1 MTDKSLKREIILEI
15 ARKHFIEKGY
25 YKTNLDEIAK
35 ELNIAKGTI
44 YLYFKSKSELFVNV
58 VEQDLKVICED
69 IKSIVNSNLEPKEKL
84 EKFIDILWDKLYE
97 FRNSLGMP
105 EISQKE
111 FVFDNEI
118 FPYYM
123 EKIYPIISEMKI
135 LTKKLIMEGIHKG
148 QFKNLEI
155 NAMSYFIGLSIK
167 AFFMRLEDPV
177 RYEDK
182 EVIKE
187 IILKGVLRHD

>member
-1 MTDKSLKREIILEI
+1 MTDKSIKKERIIEI
-15 ARKHFIEKGY
+15 ARNHFYEKGY

-44 YLYFKSKSELFVNV
+44 YNYFKSKSNLFITI
-58 VEQDLKVICED
+58 VEEDLKNVLED
-69 IKSIVNSNLEPKEKL
+69 VRKIVNSIEEPKVKIER
-84 EKFIDILWDKLYE
+84 FIDILWDKLYE
-97 FRNSLGMP
+97 FRNALKMV

-111 FVFDNEI
+111 FIFEEDI
-118 FPYYM
+118 FPLYM
-123 EKIYPIISEMKI
+123 DKIYPIVSELKV
-135 LTKKLIMEGIHKG
+135 LLRKLIMEGIHKG

-155 NAMSYFIGLSIK
+155 SAVSYFIGLSIK
-167 AFFMRLEDPV
+167 AFFMRFEDPV

-187 IILKGVLRHD
+187 IILRGLLTC

>member
-1 MTDKSLKREIILEI
+1 MTDKSVKREKIIEI
-15 ARKHFIEKGY
+15 ARNHFYEKGY

-44 YLYFKSKSELFVNV
+44 YNYFKSKSELFITI
-58 VEQDLKVICED
+58 VEEDLKNVLED
-69 IKSIVNSNLEPKEKL
+69 VRKIVNSNDEPKVKI

-97 FRNSLGMP
+97 FRNALKMV

-111 FVFDNEI
+111 FIFEEDI
-118 FPYYM
+118 FPLYM
-123 EKIYPIISEMKI
+123 DKIYPIISEFKI
-135 LTKKLIMEGIHKG
+135 LLRKLIMEGVHKG
-148 QFKNLEI
+148 QFKNLEVS
-155 NAMSYFIGLSIK
+155 AVGYFIGLSIK
-167 AFFMRLEDPV
+167 AFFMRFEDPV

-187 IILKGVLRHD
+187 IILRGLLTC